1 MPRGV
6 VIATTLALG
15 VGMASVVGAMQ
26 GAHITRGWVSAV
38 DATAKTIKVKGKNDE
53 VTFKLEDSGKVMEQ
67 NKPATFAD
75 LKPGEHVMIHY
86 TGSGTDRTASLVDIL
101 AQAQSEQSPAKA
113 QK

>member
-1 MPRGV
+1 MPKGA
-6 VIATTLALG
+6 VIATTLVLG

-26 GAHITRGWVSAV
+26 GSRTTRGWVSAV
-38 DATAKTIKVKGKNDE
+38 DASAKTIKVKGKNDE

-86 TGSGTDRTASLVDIL
+86 TGSGNDRSASLVDIL
-101 AQAQSEQSPAKA
+101 AQAQPEKSPAKT